1 MSYSFGL
8 VFIIIL
14 ILIRFTSSC
23 EFHESGQEYANSIR
37 PAMMKALRK
46 YKEENGYMPEKVF
59 MFR

>member
-1 MSYSFGL
+1 MFVLHTYL
-8 VFIIIL
+8 DP
-14 ILIRFTSSC
+14 IRFTSNC
-23 EFHESGQEYANSIR
+23 EFHESGQEYAIAIR